1 MYPPKIVCLSTKT
14 LNYDTVPFECH
25 DFCFASWGST
35 LPSEAAEA
43 FPIWEILSIL
53 PIRGDQEEQRKEH
66 KSVMQCAHSK

>member
-1 MYPPKIVCLSTKT
+1 MIPFP
-14 LNYDTVPFECH
+14 LNAMTSALRAGGVL
-25 DFCFASWGST
+25 

-53 PIRGDQEEQRKEH
+53 PIHGDQEEQRKEP